1 MSQTAEKRVFSLI
14 LQRKR
19 YDADIVER
27 YIMYR
32 GDKLILDDAACA
44 ELFALIPEVWNS
56 DRDRLV
62 QFVLFEDSTYLCV
75 RNKDIYNYQLKES
88 EEKTYFYNAATER
101 QVADL
106 VKIVETFFGKKK
118 LEEVDNFY
126 NDIMTSLS
134 DMSYVKEKIL
144 QMREEALYRTDYMFN
159 KDYTF
164 SDAEL
169 EEKYKTYRQEWRDIT
184 KTDAWVNTD
193 LMNLSLPL
201 SPKPNDTAKL
211 ALEGLQYNIQNLQIT
226 DQLVKDMELTMDC
239 SAYETTAKKFGEVAF
254 KLEVLKTMSKLR
266 IPITNN
272 PNPDDTIDQIQ
283 TLDAN
288 LSAANIIPQDIY
300 NRYLGIRQVEGEDS
314 DTSMKELAEEQIF
327 NLDAKIDAIN
337 EKLQEYNVDFTIG
350 DIITKFVENTKA
362 LIEDAESE
370 KEAER
375 LIADIEGAE

>member
-32 GDKLILDDAACA
+32 GDKLILDDAACD

-62 QFVLFEDSTYLCV
+62 QFVLFEDSTHLCV

-106 VKIVETFFGKKK
+106 VKIVENFFGKKK

-144 QMREEALYRTDYMFN
+144 QM
-159 KDYTF
+159 K
-164 SDAEL
+164 
-169 EEKYKTYRQEWRDIT
+169 K
-184 KTDAWVNTD
+184 
-193 LMNLSLPL
+193 LSI
-201 SPKPNDTAKL
+201 
-211 ALEGLQYNIQNLQIT
+211 GL
-226 DQLVKDMELTMDC
+226 
-239 SAYETTAKKFGEVAF
+239 
-254 KLEVLKTMSKLR
+254 
-266 IPITNN
+266 
-272 PNPDDTIDQIQ
+272 
-283 TLDAN
+283 
-288 LSAANIIPQDIY
+288 IIC
-300 NRYLGIRQVEGEDS
+300 
-314 DTSMKELAEEQIF
+314 
-327 NLDAKIDAIN
+327 
-337 EKLQEYNVDFTIG
+337 
-350 DIITKFVENTKA
+350 
-362 LIEDAESE
+362 
-370 KEAER
+370 
-375 LIADIEGAE
+375 LIAIIHFPMLSRKKSIKHIDKNGETSLRVMPG